1 MFLPASNHP
10 NSDPNAIEMSWAEV
24 PGEKLMEPPVLY
36 QDFVRAVKKVR
47 PSVNQD
53 DIKLQKD
60 WTEQFGEEG

>member
-1 MFLPASNHP
+1 
-10 NSDPNAIEMSWAEV
+10 MSWAEV

-60 WTEQFGEEG
+60 WTEQFGEEGWNSQKKEKKKKKK